1 MDEARKT
8 NALRGAGFVERYLSG
23 RLIDIGAGKDLVA
36 PHAERFDLDEGDAN
50 VITRFRMPGTYDAV
64 HSSHCLEHM
73 HDPAAALR
81 EWWALLKPGG
91 YLVVVVPHED
101 LYEQGIWPSLFN
113 RDHKTTFR
121 LDKGDSWSPVSHDV
135 RGLVAALPG
144 AVIVAAEV
152 QDQHYDRLL
161 MLKPGEFRRRGA
173 WWLRL
178 AKSIGRRLPVI
189 GPTIKRVAE
198 DRATRH
204 GIPLDQTTRDALAQI
219 QVVARK
225 GQAEASSNGQAA
237 R

>member
-8 NALRGAGFVERYLSG
+8 NALRGPGFGERYLSG
-23 RLIDIGAGKDLVA
+23 RLIDIGAGADLVA

-50 VITRFRMPGTYDAV
+50 VVTRFRPAGAYDAV

-73 HDPAAALR
+73 HDPSSALA

-91 YLVVVVPHED
+91 HLVVVVPHED
-101 LYEQGIWPSLFN
+101 LYEQGIWPSIFN

-121 LDKGDSWSPVSHDV
+121 LDQRDSWSSVSNDL
-135 RGLVAALPG
+135 RELIARLPG
-144 AVIVAAEV
+144 AVIVSAEV
-152 QDQHYDRLL
+152 QDLHYDRAL
-161 MLKPGEFRRRGA
+161 MLRPGQFKRRSA

-178 AKSIGRRLPVI
+178 AKSIGRRLP
-189 GPTIKRVAE
+189 GLGQPLKRWVE
-198 DRATRH
+198 DRAVRH

-225 GQAEASSNGQAA
+225 L

>member
-8 NALRGAGFVERYLSG
+8 NSLRGPAFITHYLSG
-23 RLIDIGAGKDLVA
+23 KVIDIGAGADLVA
-36 PHAERFDLDEGDAN
+36 PHAERFDIDDGDAN
-50 VITRFRMPGTYDAV
+50 AITRFRATGAYDAV

-73 HDPAAALR
+73 HDPATALR

-101 LYEQGIWPSLFN
+101 LYEQGIWPSIFN

-121 LDKGDSWSPVSHDV
+121 LDAAQSWSTVSHDI
-135 RGLVAALPG
+135 RMLVEALPG
-144 AVIVAAEV
+144 SEVVSAEV
-152 QDQHYDRLL
+152 QDVLYDRSL
-161 MLKPGEFRRRGA
+161 MLRPGEFRKRSA
-173 WWLRL
+173 WWLRI
-178 AKSIGRRLPVI
+178 AKSIAGRVPRY
-189 GPTIKRVAE
+189 GRCIKRIAE
-198 DRATRH
+198 DRAVRH

-225 GQAEASSNGQAA
+225 V